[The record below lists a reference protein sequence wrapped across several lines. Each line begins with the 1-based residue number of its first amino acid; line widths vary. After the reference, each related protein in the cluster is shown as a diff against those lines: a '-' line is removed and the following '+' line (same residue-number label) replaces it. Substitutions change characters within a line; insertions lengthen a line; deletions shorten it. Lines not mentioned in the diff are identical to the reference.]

1 MLKTST
7 TDVASSADTVRTSD
21 LQRIR
26 RSDCTVQAVKVA
38 TRSLYLK
45 IDGRWCGVESKDHLL
60 DHGLCILVDTEHSGV
75 HFALTYEAFWPGD
88 PSDNNA
94 PCRMTGGTD
103 SPVVAMLMEQWVAL
117 RSPCPSTKLAVP
129 SVSAA
134 KAALPALRASRHTR
148 R

>member
-7 TDVASSADTVRTSD
+7 TGLASSADTVETSSS
-21 LQRIR
+21 QQIR

-60 DHGLCILVDTEHSGV
+60 DNGLCILVDTEHSGI
-75 HFALTYEAFWPGD
+75 HFASTYEALWPGD
-88 PSDNNA
+88 PSNNSA
-94 PCRMTGGTD
+94 PCRMTGGTN

-117 RSPCPSTKLAVP
+117 RSPRPSTKLAVP
-129 SVSAA
+129 SVDAA
-134 KAALPALRASRHTR
+134 KVALPALRASRHTR
-148 R
+148 C